1 MTLNT
6 QKLKVKEI
14 ITSIELMASLV
25 EKQIYKS
32 MLALKHMNIEEADIV
47 IKEDDK
53 VDELQKKIEDECIKF
68 IATEQPLASDLRHVF
83 TATKIVTDLESLQIS
98 TA

>member
-32 MLALKHMNIEEADIV
+32 MLALKHMNIEEADLV

-53 VDELQKKIEDECIKF
+53 VD
-68 IATEQPLASDLRHVF
+68 
-83 TATKIVTDLESLQIS
+83 
-98 TA
+98 